1 MRAKKKERE
10 TYLIRLVSQSIG
22 SLRLEESVI
31 GVEHLSCENSEPFS
45 SDSSCVDTFFV
56 VELDVELSM
65 FDLVSRFALE
75 NVERI
80 FENVSS
86 SDVEVDRRVVS
97 SLPLRAVVKARE
109 EELRTRR
116 GSQYRFAREKL
127 IGEKAYRSLILKV
140 EHRRVPNEN
149 RERTRHE
156 RRIVANHRVENLRV
170 SRRELDE
177 LGRGRVGELVDDE
190 KGFDERE

>member
-45 SDSSCVDTFFV
+45 SDSSRVDTFFV

-109 EELRTRR
+109 EEL
-116 GSQYRFAREKL
+116 
-127 IGEKAYRSLILKV
+127 
-140 EHRRVPNEN
+140 
-149 RERTRHE
+149 
-156 RRIVANHRVENLRV
+156 
-170 SRRELDE
+170 
-177 LGRGRVGELVDDE
+177 
-190 KGFDERE
+190 